1 VYVRNDVT
9 QVRRNISQHIGS
21 KVMLETN
28 KGRQKSMVASGTIEN
43 AYPSIFTISLDHD
56 GAGLKRTV
64 SYSYTDVLTKSV
76 ELTVFSS

>member
-1 VYVRNDVT
+1 MYARTDVT

-21 KVMLETN
+21 KVVLETN

-43 AYPSIFTISLDHD
+43 AYPAIFTILLDD
-56 GAGLKRTV
+56 AAGLKRTV